1 MDNTLSFEQQY
12 LQLLRNIV
20 DHGSVLHNERT
31 GKDCH
36 FYHGDMMKFDLS
48 TGNFPLLTTK
58 KMAYK
63 SMVGEEIAF
72 VRGCDNA
79 ADFRALRCGFWDAN
93 ANESKDWLANPNRK
107 GEDDLGRVYGVQA
120 RDWQGYSWDNEIHQ
134 IVQNDPVDQ
143 LKNCIDKLS
152 QGIDDRRLIVTHLNP
167 GEIDQQ
173 ALPPCH
179 MMYQFGI
186 RDGHLDL
193 CMYQRS
199 CDTPLGIPMNIASY
213 ALKLLWV
220 AQITGL
226 KPGVFTHF
234 MWNIHVYEDQYDDIF
249 QQLEREPF
257 DPPQMWINPEIKT
270 LEDMETW
277 VTPDDFKIQNYKY
290 HEKIKYAFSE

>member
-1 MDNTLSFEQQY
+1 MDYSSFEQQY

-20 DHGSVLHNERT
+20 AHGTVQHNERT
-31 GKDCH
+31 GKDCY

-63 SMVGEEIAF
+63 SMVGEELAF
-72 VRGCDNA
+72 IRGHDNA
-79 ADFRALRCGFWDAN
+79 ADFRALKCGFWDAN

-120 RDWQGYSWDNEIHQ
+120 RFWQGPNGET
-134 IVQNDPVDQ
+134 VDQ
-143 LKNCIDKLS
+143 LANVVNKLS

-167 GEIDQQ
+167 GELDQM

-199 CDTPLGIPMNIASY
+199 CDTPLGIPMNIAAY
-213 ALKLLWV
+213 ALKLLWM

-234 MWNIHVYEDQYDDIF
+234 MWNIHVYEDQYDDILT
-249 QQLEREPF
+249 QLEREPF
-257 DPPQMWINPEIKT
+257 DPPQMWINPDIKT
-270 LEDMETW
+270 LEDLETW
-277 VTPDDFKIQNYKY
+277 VTTDDFKIENYKY
-290 HEKIKYAFSE
+290 HDKISYAFSE

>member
-1 MDNTLSFEQQY
+1 MGNFDSFEQQY

-20 DHGSVLHNERT
+20 EFGTVQHNDRT

-63 SMVGEEIAF
+63 SMIGEELAF
-72 VRGCDNA
+72 IRACDNA
-79 ADFRALRCGFWDAN
+79 ADFRALKCGFWDAN

-120 RDWQGYSWDNEIHQ
+120 RDWRRYEMDVNGHPHQ
-134 IVQNDPVDQ
+134 TGSVDQ

-167 GEIDQQ
+167 GEIDQM

-199 CDTPLGIPMNIASY
+199 CDTPLGIPMNIAAY

-220 AQITGL
+220 AQVTGL

-249 QQLEREPF
+249 TQLVRTPY
-257 DPPQMWINPEIKT
+257 DPPQMKINPEIKS

-277 VTPDDFKIQNYKY
+277 VTPNDFQIENYKY
-290 HEKIKYAFSE
+290 HDPIKYKFSE